1 MPCHPL
7 LLLLATTVA
16 LSLAA
21 ASDSIHY
28 KDIKALTLRRGYM
41 TTGRRSDP
49 VPQLVCVGGS
59 AQHAEQPAVVQCQNA
74 GFDGQSYQWK
84 CEADVDESLRIGEVT
99 VTCEGYHHRDD
110 QMVLVGSCG
119 LEYTL
124 EYAKPKQQQQR
135 KQEEVVTK
143 KHTTTT
149 TKTETQPKHVEYHDR
164 TRIGDTTGGHIFI
177 LGMIIILGVILIL
190 SFCYGTPAPQQSRVS
205 STHRSMPSVSS
216 NSNSSSGPS
225 YPMRPAPVPTTTVI
239 HDESVTHIHHSPQV
253 MSPPPPPVQV
263 THIHTT
269 TPVVMTRPVYNSDY
283 AVDGYVR
290 DRHVTGAEPPKTT
303 TTTTTV
309 SEETTSTKPA
319 VYSPPSLVGKT
330 HKTVAYGGTRG
341 R

>member
-1 MPCHPL
+1 MAWL
-7 LLLLATTVA
+7 LLILLATTISQ
-16 LSLAA
+16 SLAA

-110 QMVLVGSCG
+110 QMTLVGSCG

-124 EYAKPKQQQQR
+124 EYAKPKQQQAQQQQR
-135 KQEEVVTK
+135 KQEEVVAT

-149 TKTETQPKHVEYHDR
+149 TKTETQPKRVEYHA
-164 TRIGDTTGGHIFI
+164 TTHNDTTGGRILILGVLIMLVVIFI
-177 LGMIIILGVILIL
+177 LAV
-190 SFCYGTPAPQQSRVS
+190 CYSTPGPQQSRVS

-216 NSNSSSGPS
+216 SSSGPS
-225 YPMRPAPVPTTTVI
+225 YSARPAPSPTNTVI

-253 MSPPPPPVQV
+253 MSPPPPVQV

-290 DRHVTGAEPPKTT
+290 DRHVTWTEPPKTT
-303 TTTTTV
+303 TTTVT
-309 SEETTSTKPA
+309 EETTSTKPA
-319 VYSPPSLVGKT
+319 VYSPPSLAGKT

>member
-1 MPCHPL
+1 MAWL
-7 LLLLATTVA
+7 LLILLATTISQ
-16 LSLAA
+16 SLAA

-49 VPQLVCVGGS
+49 VPQLVCIGGS

-84 CEADVDESLRIGEVT
+84 CEADVDESLRIDEVT

-124 EYAKPKQQQQR
+124 EYAKPKQQPQQQHQQQQR
-135 KQEEVVTK
+135 KQEEVVTT

-149 TKTETQPKHVEYHDR
+149 TKTETQPKRVEYHA
-164 TRIGDTTGGHIFI
+164 TTHSDTTGGRILLLGVLIMLVVIFI
-177 LGMIIILGVILIL
+177 LAV
-190 SFCYGTPAPQQSRVS
+190 CYSTPAPQQSRVS

-216 NSNSSSGPS
+216 SSSSGPS
-225 YPMRPAPVPTTTVI
+225 YSARPTPTNTVI
-239 HDESVTHIHHSPQV
+239 HDESVTHIHNSPQM
-253 MSPPPPPVQV
+253 MSPPPVQV

-269 TPVVMTRPVYNSDY
+269 TPVVMTRPVYTSDN

-290 DRHVTGAEPPKTT
+290 DRHVTRAEPPKTT
-303 TTTTTV
+303 ITTTTV
-309 SEETTSTKPA
+309 TEETTTTKPA
-319 VYSPPSLVGKT
+319 IYSPPSLAGKT